1 MTTYQLTGEG
11 FVYRLRDGVRAT
23 IPLADDPTLPPNPD
37 AVEYRAWLAAGGVPL
52 PADPVPVPVPPE
64 VPRWAGRLALKRHV
78 LDAGALVLLN
88 AAEDRPADNLLAR
101 VLVWR
106 DGLQPGELLDRVDAV
121 LNDAKDWLRDSETVA
136 AVAAVLGLTSEQV
149 DALFVWAGAQRA

>member
-1 MTTYQLTGEG
+1 MIYQLSQDAGH
-11 FVYRLRDGVRAT
+11 VYLWTDGVRAT
-23 IPLADDPTLPPNPD
+23 IPLVSAPEFPSSSD
-37 AVEYRAWLAAGGVPL
+37 AAAYRAWLAAGGVPL

-136 AVAAVLGLTSEQV
+136 AVAQVLGLTAEQV
-149 DALFVWAGAQRA
+149 DALFVWAAAQRA